1 MEGRKVPKIRFRG
14 VADEWEQRK
23 FAEIVTFFN
32 GLTYTPGDV
41 REIGT
46 FVLRSSN
53 VSDGKIVDA
62 DNIYVNPEVVNCE
75 NVKPGDIVIVVRNGS
90 RSLIGKHAEIKSFMP
105 NTVIGAFITG
115 IRSQYPSFVNALLST
130 PQFEKEIEMNMGAT
144 INQITGY
151 MFSKMKFFVPSDVE
165 KEIIGECFRQID
177 NILALYQ
184 SKVEKLKLFKEAM
197 LDKMFPKNG
206 RKIPEV
212 RFKGFTGDWEQCKLK
227 DIAYK
232 VTEKNID
239 FAILEIFTNSAEYG
253 VISQR
258 DFFDHD
264 IAKTENIDRYYVV
277 EEDNFVYNPRI
288 SIAAPVG
295 PINRNKLGRKGVISP
310 LYTVFKTHDIDNT
323 FLEYFF
329 KGNTWHPYM
338 YFNGDTG
345 ARFDRFS
352 IKNEV
357 FFDMPILYPKLEE
370 QRLISR
376 YLEQLDNLD
385 SFFQRKNE
393 KLQDIK
399 KTMLERMFM

>member
-1 MEGRKVPKIRFRG
+1 M
-14 VADEWEQRK
+14 
-23 FAEIVTFFN
+23 
-32 GLTYTPGDV
+32 
-41 REIGT
+41 
-46 FVLRSSN
+46 
-53 VSDGKIVDA
+53 
-62 DNIYVNPEVVNCE
+62 
-75 NVKPGDIVIVVRNGS
+75 
-90 RSLIGKHAEIKSFMP
+90 
-105 NTVIGAFITG
+105 
-115 IRSQYPSFVNALLST
+115 
-130 PQFEKEIEMNMGAT
+130 
-144 INQITGY
+144 
-151 MFSKMKFFVPSDVE
+151 
-165 KEIIGECFRQID
+165 
-177 NILALYQ
+177 
-184 SKVEKLKLFKEAM
+184 
-197 LDKMFPKNG
+197 
-206 RKIPEV
+206 
-212 RFKGFTGDWEQCKLK
+212 
-227 DIAYK
+227 
-232 VTEKNID
+232 
-239 FAILEIFTNSAEYG
+239 
-253 VISQR
+253 ISQR

>member
-1 MEGRKVPKIRFRG
+1 M
-14 VADEWEQRK
+14 
-23 FAEIVTFFN
+23 
-32 GLTYTPGDV
+32 
-41 REIGT
+41 
-46 FVLRSSN
+46 
-53 VSDGKIVDA
+53 
-62 DNIYVNPEVVNCE
+62 
-75 NVKPGDIVIVVRNGS
+75 
-90 RSLIGKHAEIKSFMP
+90 
-105 NTVIGAFITG
+105 
-115 IRSQYPSFVNALLST
+115 
-130 PQFEKEIEMNMGAT
+130 
-144 INQITGY
+144 
-151 MFSKMKFFVPSDVE
+151 VE
-165 KEIIGECFRQID
+165 KFQR
-177 NILALYQ
+177 
-184 SKVEKLKLFKEAM
+184 
-197 LDKMFPKNG
+197 
-206 RKIPEV
+206 
-212 RFKGFTGDWEQCKLK
+212 EQCKLK

>member
-1 MEGRKVPKIRFRG
+1 MEGRKVPKIRFQEF
-14 VADEWEQRK
+14 ADEWEQRK
-23 FAEIVTFFN
+23 FEDVATKISESSSNDTVLPRIEYEDINSGAGSLNKNIYEKDSDKIGIKFNKDDVLYGKLRPYLNKWIKPDFN
-32 GLTYTPGDV
+32 GVAVGD
-41 REIGT
+41 
-46 FVLRSSN
+46 FWVLRSNECSQN
-53 VSDGKIVDA
+53 FLF
-62 DNIYVNPEVVNCE
+62 
-75 NVKPGDIVIVVRNGS
+75 
-90 RSLIGKHAEIKSFMP
+90 SLIQSDNFQNVANISVGTKMPRADWKLVSQEIFSIPKSIEEQEK
-105 NTVIGAFITG
+105 IGVYFAKLDEFIA
-115 IRSQYPSFVNALLST
+115 I
-130 PQFEKEIEMNMGAT
+130 
-144 INQITGY
+144 
-151 MFSKMKFFVPSDVE
+151 
-165 KEIIGECFRQID
+165 
-177 NILALYQ
+177 YQ

-206 RKIPEV
+206 KKIPEV
-212 RFKGFTGDWEQCKLK
+212 RFKGFTGAWEQRKLK
-227 DIAYK
+227 DVAYK

-352 IKNEV
+352 IKSEV

>member
-105 NTVIGAFITG
+105 NTVIGAFMTG

-206 RKIPEV
+206 QKVPEI
-212 RFKGFTGDWEQCKLK
+212 RFKGFTDDWEQHRLGEEVTDMIAGG
-227 DIAYK
+227 DID
-232 VTEKNID
+232 KNL
-239 FAILEIFTNSAEYG
+239 ILEKGRYPVIANALTNEGIVGYYDFTYRIKAPAVTVTGRGDVGHAKARSM
-253 VISQR
+253 
-258 DFFDHD
+258 DFTPVVRLLTIKSKHD
-264 IAKTENIDRYYVV
+264 IFFMENSINILRIVV
-277 EEDNFVYNPRI
+277 E
-288 SIAAPVG
+288 ST
-295 PINRNKLGRKGVISP
+295 GVP
-310 LYTVFKTHDIDNT
+310 QLTVPQLAKYELYFPKTLNEEKVIGK
-323 FLEYFF
+323 YFH
-329 KGNTWHPYM
+329 N
-338 YFNGDTG
+338 
-345 ARFDRFS
+345 
-352 IKNEV
+352 
-357 FFDMPILYPKLEE
+357 
-370 QRLISR
+370 
-376 YLEQLDNLD
+376 LDNLITLH
-385 SFFQRKNE
+385 QRKYE
-393 KLQDIK
+393 KLK
-399 KTMLERMFM
+399 LFKEAMLNKMFI

>member
-1 MEGRKVPKIRFRG
+1 
-14 VADEWEQRK
+14 
-23 FAEIVTFFN
+23 
-32 GLTYTPGDV
+32 
-41 REIGT
+41 
-46 FVLRSSN
+46 
-53 VSDGKIVDA
+53 
-62 DNIYVNPEVVNCE
+62 
-75 NVKPGDIVIVVRNGS
+75 
-90 RSLIGKHAEIKSFMP
+90 
-105 NTVIGAFITG
+105 
-115 IRSQYPSFVNALLST
+115 
-130 PQFEKEIEMNMGAT
+130 
-144 INQITGY
+144 
-151 MFSKMKFFVPSDVE
+151 
-165 KEIIGECFRQID
+165 
-177 NILALYQ
+177 
-184 SKVEKLKLFKEAM
+184 M